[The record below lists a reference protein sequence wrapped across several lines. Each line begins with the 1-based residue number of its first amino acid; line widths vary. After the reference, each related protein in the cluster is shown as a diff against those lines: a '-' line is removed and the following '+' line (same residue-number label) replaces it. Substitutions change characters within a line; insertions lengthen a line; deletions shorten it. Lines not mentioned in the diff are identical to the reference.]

1 MKDFNKIKCV
11 KFRFYILFKEV
22 EIMCR
27 YCEKNELLLDGM
39 EELIYIDNN
48 KLNISNIVNNTINN
62 SQKINYCPMC
72 GRKLSNIK
80 NNIINTCN
88 N

>member
-1 MKDFNKIKCV
+1 
-11 KFRFYILFKEV
+11 
-22 EIMCR
+22 MCR
-27 YCEKNELLLDGM
+27 YCEKSELLLDGM

-72 GRKLSNIK
+72 GRKLSKIK
-80 NNIINTCN
+80 NNKINTCN

>member
-1 MKDFNKIKCV
+1 
-11 KFRFYILFKEV
+11 
-22 EIMCR
+22 MCR
-27 YCEKNELLLDGM
+27 YCEKSELLLDGM

-72 GRKLSNIK
+72 GRKLGAEYDD
-80 NNIINTCN
+80 
-88 N
+88 

>member
-1 MKDFNKIKCV
+1 
-11 KFRFYILFKEV
+11 
-22 EIMCR
+22 MCR
-27 YCEKNELLLDGM
+27 YCEKSELLLDGM

-62 SQKINYCPMC
+62 SQKINYCPIC

-80 NNIINTCN
+80 NNKINTCN
-88 N
+88 NW

>member
-1 MKDFNKIKCV
+1 
-11 KFRFYILFKEV
+11 
-22 EIMCR
+22 MCR
-27 YCEKNELLLDGM
+27 YCEKSELLLDGM

>member
-1 MKDFNKIKCV
+1 
-11 KFRFYILFKEV
+11 
-22 EIMCR
+22 MCR

-72 GRKLSNIK
+72 GRKLGVEYDD
-80 NNIINTCN
+80 
-88 N
+88 

>member
-1 MKDFNKIKCV
+1 
-11 KFRFYILFKEV
+11 
-22 EIMCR
+22 MCK
-27 YCEKNELLLDGM
+27 YCEKSELLLDGM

-72 GRKLSNIK
+72 GRKLGDENDD
-80 NNIINTCN
+80 
-88 N
+88 

>member
-1 MKDFNKIKCV
+1 
-11 KFRFYILFKEV
+11 
-22 EIMCR
+22 MCR
-27 YCEKNELLLDGM
+27 YCEKSELLLDGM

-62 SQKINYCPMC
+62 SQKINYCTMC

-80 NNIINTCN
+80 NNKINTCN

>member
-1 MKDFNKIKCV
+1 MIWLKDFNKIKCV

-39 EELIYIDNN
+39 EELIYIDND

-72 GRKLSNIK
+72 GRKLGDQ
-80 NNIINTCN
+80 
-88 N
+88 

>member
-1 MKDFNKIKCV
+1 
-11 KFRFYILFKEV
+11 
-22 EIMCR
+22 MCR

>member
-1 MKDFNKIKCV
+1 
-11 KFRFYILFKEV
+11 
-22 EIMCR
+22 MCR
-27 YCEKNELLLDGM
+27 YCEKSELLLDGM
-39 EELIYIDNN
+39 EELIYIDND

-80 NNIINTCN
+80 NNKINTCN
-88 N
+88 SY

>member
-1 MKDFNKIKCV
+1 
-11 KFRFYILFKEV
+11 
-22 EIMCR
+22 MCR

-39 EELIYIDNN
+39 EELIYIDND

-72 GRKLSNIK
+72 GRKLGD
-80 NNIINTCN
+80 
-88 N
+88 

>member
-1 MKDFNKIKCV
+1 
-11 KFRFYILFKEV
+11 
-22 EIMCR
+22 MCR
-27 YCEKNELLLDGM
+27 YCEKSELLLDGM

-48 KLNISNIVNNTINN
+48 KLNISNIVNNNINN

-72 GRKLSNIK
+72 GRKLSKIK